1 MDVTDSRSGG
11 RVSGSR
17 VSGSRASSSQWSPAR
32 ALTELVAWVGD
43 KLRRLQRDVGVE
55 AEHVRSSLQALERA
69 CDPATNPR
77 LRGAMVQLGIAAA
90 DDPKVAAPATA
101 QAINGEVHAWTFR
114 RVPRGANK
122 LLRAHWAVPQCSAVR
137 RREEKAW
144 RILIRSVC
152 GRPQARVEARVRL
165 EVTVKRPRLQDPDNA
180 HASLKPVLD
189 ALVSEGW
196 LKDDSCEWLDLA
208 MREVVEKDR
217 ARMRTEV
224 VWSRVGG

>member
-11 RVSGSR
+11 CVSGGRVSS
-17 VSGSRASSSQWSPAR
+17 SRASGSQWSPAR

-77 LRGAMVQLGIAAA
+77 LRGALVQLGVVAA
-90 DDPKVAAPATA
+90 DDPKVAAPATP

-122 LLRAHWAVPQCSAVR
+122 LLRAHWAVR

-196 LKDDSCEWLDLA
+196 LKDDSSEWLDLA
-208 MREVVEKDR
+208 MREVAEKDR
-217 ARMRTEV
+217 ARRRTEM
-224 VWSRVGG
+224 VWSRVG